1 MPIFEYKCGKCGQEF
16 EELVFGEDTPACPKC
31 GSTKTSKLMSR
42 CRAKS
47 GGDGG
52 GDFDMAPSGGGGGGG
67 CSNCSGGSCSTCGH

>member
-52 GDFDMAPSGGGGGGG
+52 DFDMAPSGGGGGGG
-67 CSNCSGGSCSTCGH
+67 CSSCSGGSCSTCGH